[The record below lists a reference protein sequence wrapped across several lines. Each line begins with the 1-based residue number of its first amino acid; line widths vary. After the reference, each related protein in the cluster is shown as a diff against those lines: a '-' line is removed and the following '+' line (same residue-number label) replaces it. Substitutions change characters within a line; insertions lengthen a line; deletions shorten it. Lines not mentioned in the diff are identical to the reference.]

1 MENSTG
7 ALPEPTQDAT
17 VEAAPSYFA
26 QKSVEPPQALT
37 PPEEKEEQQTNGPLK
52 SLRKWFSKVPQ
63 NRKDS
68 RSSPPT
74 SRTSASSSGIHKW
87 IAPKSPASPVGGI
100 DGCRKHQGKSVVPTR
115 CRRELTCVRDQRATK
130 EDHIQPMYVN

>member
-7 ALPEPTQDAT
+7 AFTEPTQDAT
-17 VEAAPSYFA
+17 VEAAPSYFT
-26 QKSVEPPQALT
+26 QKSVEPRRDLT
-37 PPEEKEEQQTNGPLK
+37 PPKEKEDQETNGPLK

-74 SRTSASSSGIHKW
+74 SRTSASSSSTYKW
-87 IAPKSPASPVGGI
+87 IAPKSSVSPAGGI
-100 DGCRKHQGKSVVPTR
+100 DGCRKHQGKNIVPAR
-115 CRRELTCVRDQRATK
+115 CRRELTCAREQRV
-130 EDHIQPMYVN
+130 I

>member
-7 ALPEPTQDAT
+7 ASPESTQDAT
-17 VEAAPSYFA
+17 VEAAPSYFT
-26 QKSVEPPQALT
+26 QKSVEPTRALT
-37 PPEEKEEQQTNGPLK
+37 PTEEKEEEQTNGPLK

-68 RSSPPT
+68 RSSPRT

-87 IAPKSPASPVGGI
+87 IAPKSPISPAGGI
-100 DGCRKHQGKSVVPTR
+100 DGCKKHQGKNIVPAR
-115 CRRELTCVRDQRATK
+115 
-130 EDHIQPMYVN
+130 